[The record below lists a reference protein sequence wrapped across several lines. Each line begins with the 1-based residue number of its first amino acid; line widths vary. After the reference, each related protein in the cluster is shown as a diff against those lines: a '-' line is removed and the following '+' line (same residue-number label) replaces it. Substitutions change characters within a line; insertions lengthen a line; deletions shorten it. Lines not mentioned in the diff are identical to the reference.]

1 MRFYHIKGGMAVN
14 KKSLILGIISLV
26 VALVL
31 YLLGLNVYKDVI
43 SGVNI
48 NIYATWFFIL
58 LGGLLILRFFL
69 SRRSTD

>member
-1 MRFYHIKGGMAVN
+1 VN